1 MMTHSGYKVS
11 IKNYSET
18 ISQVDDTFL
27 TVINQYCHTL
37 FSKALEL
44 HTCKLGP
51 YISAY
56 ANMYE
61 DGAFVYILIMNMNM
75 DIDLR
80 ILIIIYR

>member
-37 FSKALEL
+37 LTKDLKL
-44 HTCKLGP
+44 HTCELGA
-51 YISAY
+51 YISDY
-56 ANMYE
+56 TNMYK
-61 DGAFVYILIMNMNM
+61 DGAFVYIIIMNMNM
-75 DIDLR
+75 
-80 ILIIIYR
+80 Y